1 MNGKTNDC
9 QLWFQARKIWETTQS
24 APDASLPIAEG
35 KDETQKIV
43 NELIDIEQKIISQ
56 AKEIKLKK
64 PLLSNKAGATM
75 TTQITSQMEAE
86 QMCQA
91 AILLLAECDIL
102 SAKEAIQKK
111 QVSPLNSNKR
121 SGIMKQIDKTDL
133 PASME
138 IWVDK
143 IGSLKR
149 PKTSIQNILDLQL
162 RELILNKKF
171 PINPI
176 VIPNSR

>member
-1 MNGKTNDC
+1 
-9 QLWFQARKIWETTQS
+9 
-24 APDASLPIAEG
+24 
-35 KDETQKIV
+35 
-43 NELIDIEQKIISQ
+43 
-56 AKEIKLKK
+56 
-64 PLLSNKAGATM
+64 M

-102 SAKEAIQKK
+102 SAKEEIQKK

-121 SGIMKQIDKTDL
+121 SGIMKQTDL

-143 IGSLKR
+143 IGPLKS
-149 PKTSIQNILDLQL
+149 PKASIQIMLDLQL